1 MGISITV
8 DLFHHYQKLRD
19 LIGQFAVVDESKDNV
34 VRVNLQWSHVLKESF
49 QNKKEGRFGLRSY
62 YSCFLLI
69 ENCKSY
75 PGFSINTFNKS

>member
-34 VRVNLQWSHVLKESF
+34 VRVNLQWSCTERIVSEEKRGKIWPS
-49 QNKKEGRFGLRSY
+49 
-62 YSCFLLI
+62 
-69 ENCKSY
+69 
-75 PGFSINTFNKS
+75 

>member
-34 VRVNLQWSHVLKESF
+34 VRVNLQWSRTERIVSEEKRGKIWPL
-49 QNKKEGRFGLRSY
+49 
-62 YSCFLLI
+62 
-69 ENCKSY
+69 
-75 PGFSINTFNKS
+75 

>member
-34 VRVNLQWSHVLKESF
+34 ARVNSQWSRTERIVSEEKRG
-49 QNKKEGRFGLRSY
+49 K
-62 YSCFLLI
+62 I
-69 ENCKSY
+69 W
-75 PGFSINTFNKS
+75 PW

>member
-34 VRVNLQWSHVLKESF
+34 VRVNLQWSRTERIVSEEKRGKIWPS
-49 QNKKEGRFGLRSY
+49 
-62 YSCFLLI
+62 
-69 ENCKSY
+69 
-75 PGFSINTFNKS
+75 